1 MSYFLL
7 NTLFLGAVVITG
19 LVLRKRLAWKVIAQ
33 TTAVI
38 LILTA
43 IFDNLIVGTGI
54 VAYDEDLILGVKIG
68 YAPIED
74 FSYSLAAPLL
84 IAIVIELKKG
94 IKWKR

>member
-1 MSYFLL
+1 MWPH
-7 NTLFLGAVVITG
+7 
-19 LVLRKRLAWKVIAQ
+19 VL

-38 LILTA
+38 LIVTA

-94 IKWKR
+94 LKWKR